1 MHDLNK
7 EIKRKFYISDQ
18 ARKYYKFYK
27 FFIKVGMK
35 SEIPFGIKSLRNF
48 HFKKHSYKRGIYK
61 RGVIAQKN
69 VQVFHN
75 IV

>member
-18 ARKYYKFYK
+18 ARKYYKF
-27 FFIKVGMK
+27 FIKDGMK
-35 SEIPFGIKSLRNF
+35 NEIPFGIKSLRNF
-48 HFKKHSYKRGIYK
+48 HFKKHRDKRGVYK

>member
-18 ARKYYKFYK
+18 APKYYK

-35 SEIPFGIKSLRNF
+35 SEIPIGIKSLRNF

-61 RGVIAQKN
+61 RGVIAQKD
-69 VQVFHN
+69 VQVFYN